1 MTTGQF
7 HVSSKQVRLGA
18 GLDKRTSHNDGALR
32 SIVPQTYFQTSRGG
46 VDHRGG
52 ATAGWSLD
60 QWVRPTLILN
70 TYSNLPSVCNWQL

>member
-18 GLDKRTSHNDGALR
+18 GLDKRTSHNNSALR

-46 VDHRGG
+46 FIIVAVRRR
-52 ATAGWSLD
+52 AGL
-60 QWVRPTLILN
+60 
-70 TYSNLPSVCNWQL
+70 